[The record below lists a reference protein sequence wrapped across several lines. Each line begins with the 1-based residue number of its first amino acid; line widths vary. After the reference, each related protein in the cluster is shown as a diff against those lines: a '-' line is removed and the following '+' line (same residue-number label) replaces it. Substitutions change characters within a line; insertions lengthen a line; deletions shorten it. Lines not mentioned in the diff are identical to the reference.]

1 MFGPRGCAAGG
12 RVISA
17 RAMSDQRFTVVILAA
32 QRDGSVTRL
41 VQGVKAGG
49 TVALRSFADMD
60 VAPLPGFAAPN
71 SFRF

>member
-1 MFGPRGCAAGG
+1 
-12 RVISA
+12 
-17 RAMSDQRFTVVILAA
+17 MSDAQLGVAQGGDCSVVAA